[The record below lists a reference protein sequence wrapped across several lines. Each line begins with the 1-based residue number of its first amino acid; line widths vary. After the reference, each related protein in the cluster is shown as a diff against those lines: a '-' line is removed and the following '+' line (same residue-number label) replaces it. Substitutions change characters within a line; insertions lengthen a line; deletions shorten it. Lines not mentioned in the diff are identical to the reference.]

1 MGATIVKMDK
11 NVSKI
16 FDIKIRPYSDD
27 DMLVLEKTLG
37 DPSQMIHLNG
47 PENHE
52 RLERRHE
59 EYVRMS
65 IDPIAGCM
73 YTITVHSGSVPV
85 GHTGYWE
92 TEWNGEKGWETGWF
106 VIPEFQGKGI
116 ATAAMRILIDQLATL
131 NIDSVFAYPSV
142 TNEASNAISKK
153 LGFTVIEEMDYEY
166 PRESGKL
173 LRCNVWKLDLIK
185 YRENKAVQ

>member
-73 YTITVHSGSVPV
+73 YTI
-85 GHTGYWE
+85 
-92 TEWNGEKGWETGWF
+92 
-106 VIPEFQGKGI
+106 IPEVIQGNYQLQAYCFTGLPYFPGTLSNQVSIHCI
-116 ATAAMRILIDQLATL
+116 AIISHSRADIH
-131 NIDSVFAYPSV
+131 SPS
-142 TNEASNAISKK
+142 
-153 LGFTVIEEMDYEY
+153 L
-166 PRESGKL
+166 RL
-173 LRCNVWKLDLIK
+173 L
-185 YRENKAVQ
+185 